1 VDAIVAALA
10 QQQAELAGLLAPLN
24 ERDWQRPSPCE
35 GWTVADVVLH
45 LAQTDELALA
55 SVRGRFTE
63 IMGELASGMGSP
75 GNVDDGAALMVER
88 ERGQP
93 ATAVR
98 DRWQT
103 GADALCHAFSACDPH
118 ERVTWVAGQLSA
130 RTLATT
136 RLAETWIHT
145 CDVADALGRT
155 LAPTDRLWQVARLA
169 WRTLPY
175 AFARAGRE
183 LGGPVAFELRA
194 PSGEAWEFVPESPG
208 TSTPRSPA
216 GTGPHSLK
224 EDLSIRGPVRG
235 GELLTVIRGD
245 AVELCLVAARRVAPE
260 DTALRGEGPDAQ
272 VVLELVRTYA

>member
-1 VDAIVAALA
+1 VDAIITALA

-24 ERDWQRPSPCE
+24 ERDWQQPSPCE

-45 LAQTDELALA
+45 LAQTEELALA
-55 SVRGRFTE
+55 SVRGRYAEVVGDLSAGTGF
-63 IMGELASGMGSP
+63 P
-75 GNVDDGAALMVER
+75 GTVDDGAALMVER

-103 GADALCHAFSACDPH
+103 GADTLRNAFSACDPH
-118 ERVTWVAGQLSA
+118 ERVTWVAGELSA

-145 CDVADALGRT
+145 GDVADALGRT
-155 LAPTDRLWQVARLA
+155 VAPTDRLWQVARLA
-169 WRTLPY
+169 WRTVPY

-183 LGGPVAFELRA
+183 LAGPVAFELLS
-194 PSGEAWEFVPESPG
+194 PSGETWDFVPETAG
-208 TSTPRSPA
+208 TSTPHSHAR
-216 GTGPHSLK
+216 TGPDPLK
-224 EDLSIRGPVRG
+224 ENLSIRGPVRG
-235 GELLTVIRGD
+235 GAPLTVIRGD

-260 DTALRGEGPDAQ
+260 DTDLRGEGPDADA
-272 VVLELVRTYA
+272 VLELVRTYA

>member
-1 VDAIVAALA
+1 MDAIVTALA
-10 QQQAELAGLLAPLN
+10 KQQAELAGLLAPLS

-55 SVRGRFTE
+55 SVQGHFAE
-63 IMGELASGMGSP
+63 VMGELAAGMGST
-75 GNVDDGAALMVER
+75 GTVDDGAALMVER
-88 ERGQP
+88 ERGRP
-93 ATAVR
+93 ASVVR

-103 GADALCHAFSACDPH
+103 GADALRDAFSACTPH

-145 CDVADALGRT
+145 GDVADALGRT
-155 LAPTDRLWQVARLA
+155 LAPTDRLRDVARLA

-183 LGGPVAFELRA
+183 LTGPVAFELRA
-194 PSGEAWEFVPESPG
+194 PSGEAWDFVPDAEP
-208 TSTPRSPA
+208 
-216 GTGPHSLK
+216 
-224 EDLSIRGPVRG
+224 
-235 GELLTVIRGD
+235 LTVIRGE

-260 DTALRGEGPDAQ
+260 HTALRGEGPDAQ
-272 VVLELVRTYA
+272 AVLELVRTYA